1 MLKRNTSY
9 LKNCFFFFLNTT
21 NKTKTGFMN
30 RERTLRRIRKKKECD
45 LNRDESHILY
55 RKGKNSELITKGVY
69 ERVKLSAM
77 IHDLSQENYKQST

>member
-55 RKGKNSELITKGVY
+55 RKGKNSELITKRVY